1 MKRLSNISILF
12 LAALMLFSAAGCQ
25 STASDEAP
33 AAVAPAPVQEEIPEV
48 AEAETAEPVPDSVP
62 VEAAEEEA
70 SGIEAISVGY
80 SYAGYELSAAIE
92 RGQTVIVYPGI
103 VTEEEAEAFFAFE
116 NARYGLA
123 EMGVAYSFDG
133 PGKAV
138 ITYPDGINPET
149 VKAELDRLVDDL
161 VAYITPVPESI
172 QEVVSVPLQ
181 IVKEYSYAGYNLT
194 AVIEEGRTELSYPA
208 AVADADA
215 EAFIS
220 LENERYGL
228 ADMGVRY
235 VLEGEGKAVFTYP
248 EDFSADAVAA
258 ELDRLVD
265 DLIAYITTS
274 VPAEAEEV
282 AVVKEAQPV
291 VKEYS
296 YAEYSLTAVIEEG
309 RTELSYPAAVA
320 DADAEAFIAL
330 ENERYGLAGMGVR
343 YVLEGE
349 GKAVFTYPEDYSADA
364 VAAELDRLVDDLIAY
379 ITTPVPAE
387 AEEVAVVEE
396 AQPVVKE
403 YSYAEYSLTAV
414 IEEGKTELSYP
425 AAVADADAEAFIALE
440 NERYGLADMGVRYV
454 LEGDGKAV
462 FTYPEDYSA
471 DAVAVE
477 LDRLVDDLI
486 AYITTPVPAETEDVS
501 VQAVADVPAPAVP
514 EAVSYPFGIEPIV
527 KAKGDDDGFY
537 LYIVHTNDVHGRI
550 VPEED
555 GSMGYA
561 KLSTLLSKAREYTD
575 DILLL
580 DGGDTLHGTNLA
592 NMFEGQTVLEI
603 MNSLGYDAMA
613 PGNHDFNYGAE
624 RLEEAAAWAEK
635 NASFRIL
642 SANITDESGA
652 FAFQPYQI
660 FDFNGFKV
668 CVIGVTTPDTKT
680 KSHPKNTIGL
690 DFMSDAVVENAQEA
704 IDLAHELADF
714 VVVLGHVGVVP
725 DGDSGLT
732 SEIICQSLD
741 GIDLFVDAHSH
752 TVMDGGEVVNGTMI
766 VSTGQYMNNVGIVEV
781 KVEADGDA
789 EITDAFLLPAS
800 EVLDPSSGTI
810 LASFGITEVP
820 ADPSID
826 AYVEEKN
833 AELDEMLGQVVAD
846 IPMGLNGE
854 RHDVRTKKTNLSAL
868 ICEAMTAESGADFT
882 IVNGGG
888 IRASLEAGPVTLG
901 DVNNVL
907 PFTNII
913 TVCEITPA
921 DVYAAL
927 EHGYSMLPEENG
939 AFSQTDLRV
948 VYSASAPVGERI
960 RRVYAGD
967 TLLDRNDTRTLY
979 KVASNDFMAAGG
991 DGYTMFGRV
1000 LSEGSMLNEVF
1011 CDYLAQLYPAE

>member
-1 MKRLSNISILF
+1 M
-12 LAALMLFSAAGCQ
+12 
-25 STASDEAP
+25 
-33 AAVAPAPVQEEIPEV
+33 
-48 AEAETAEPVPDSVP
+48 
-62 VEAAEEEA
+62 
-70 SGIEAISVGY
+70 
-80 SYAGYELSAAIE
+80 
-92 RGQTVIVYPGI
+92 
-103 VTEEEAEAFFAFE
+103 
-116 NARYGLA
+116 
-123 EMGVAYSFDG
+123 
-133 PGKAV
+133 
-138 ITYPDGINPET
+138 
-149 VKAELDRLVDDL
+149 
-161 VAYITPVPESI
+161 
-172 QEVVSVPLQ
+172 
-181 IVKEYSYAGYNLT
+181 KEYSYAGYSLT
-194 AVIEEGRTELSYPA
+194 AVIEEGRTELSYPV

-215 EAFIS
+215 EAFIA

-248 EDFSADAVAA
+248 EDFS
-258 ELDRLVD
+258 
-265 DLIAYITTS
+265 T
-274 VPAEAEEV
+274 
-282 AVVKEAQPV
+282 
-291 VKEYS
+291 
-296 YAEYSLTAVIEEG
+296 
-309 RTELSYPAAVA
+309 
-320 DADAEAFIAL
+320 
-330 ENERYGLAGMGVR
+330 
-343 YVLEGE
+343 
-349 GKAVFTYPEDYSADA
+349 DA

-387 AEEVAVVEE
+387 AEEV
-396 AQPVVKE
+396 
-403 YSYAEYSLTAV
+403 
-414 IEEGKTELSYP
+414 
-425 AAVADADAEAFIALE
+425 
-440 NERYGLADMGVRYV
+440 
-454 LEGDGKAV
+454 
-462 FTYPEDYSA
+462 
-471 DAVAVE
+471 
-477 LDRLVDDLI
+477 
-486 AYITTPVPAETEDVS
+486 S
-501 VQAVADVPAPAVP
+501 VQAVADAPAPAVS

-527 KAKGDDDGFY
+527 KAEGDDDGFY

-624 RLEEAAAWAEK
+624 RLEEAAAWAEE

-704 IDLAHELADF
+704 IDLANELADF

-741 GIDLFVDAHSH
+741 EIDLFVDAHSH
-752 TVMDGGEVVNGTMI
+752 TVMDGGEMVNGTMI

-800 EVLDPSSGTI
+800 EVLDPSSGTL

-820 ADPSID
+820 DDPSID

-833 AELDEMLGQVVAD
+833 AELDELLGQVVAD

-888 IRASLEAGPVTLG
+888 IRASLDAGPVTLG

-948 VYSASAPVGERI
+948 VYSASAPAGERI

-967 TLLDRNDTRTLY
+967 TLLDRNDTQTLY